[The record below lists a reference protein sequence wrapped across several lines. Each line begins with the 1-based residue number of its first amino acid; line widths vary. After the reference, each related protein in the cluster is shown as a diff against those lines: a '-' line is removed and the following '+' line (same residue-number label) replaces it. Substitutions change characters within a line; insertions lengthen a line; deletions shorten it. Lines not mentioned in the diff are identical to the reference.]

1 MGQVIVRG
9 DGQWTNDQLN
19 EMVKRLGEDTEI
31 AVSRRGKVIAVRF
44 SFKAG
49 ASYGNSAEQHVRKAL
64 DGLMEVNEVH
74 YADERFMHAWD

>member
-31 AVSRRGKVIAVRF
+31 AVSRGDGIHRGESVR
-44 SFKAG
+44 SQKP
-49 ASYGNSAEQHVRKAL
+49 
-64 DGLMEVNEVH
+64 
-74 YADERFMHAWD
+74 